1 MLNVWEQNYFKWAC
15 IVSMAVNGTI
25 KLKKQKKQQKNKPK
39 ISNEEK
45 NEERDFEIIM
55 KYSKISLNAKIC

>member
-1 MLNVWEQNYFKWAC
+1 MEQLNN
-15 IVSMAVNGTI
+15 
-25 KLKKQKKQQKNKPK
+25 KKKKPK